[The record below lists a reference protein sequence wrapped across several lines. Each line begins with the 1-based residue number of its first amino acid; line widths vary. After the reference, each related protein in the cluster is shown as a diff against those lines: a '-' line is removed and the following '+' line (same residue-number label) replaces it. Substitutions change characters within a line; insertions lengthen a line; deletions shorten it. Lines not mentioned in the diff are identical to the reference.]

1 MKRFFDYLQL
11 TLLVAAMA
19 FTTACGGDGGT
30 EEPDGPN
37 GPQTP
42 TDLVVT
48 PASFTFT
55 AEGGQQDVT
64 IDAPAAWE
72 ATSSADWCYLVSKSG
87 RQGKNYTKVLVKANA
102 GKERTAE
109 LVVTAAGGYSKTISV
124 SQAGNA
130 ASSDFLTA
138 QPDQWD
144 GKTRGEMIYEV
155 LVYAFS
161 DSNGDG
167 VGDFNGIAQKMDY
180 IASLGAGAI
189 WLSPIHPAD
198 SYHGYDVT
206 DYTAVNPQF
215 GTMADFENLVKA
227 AHEKGIKIY
236 LDYVVNHSGKGHKW
250 FVDALE
256 KREASPYWNYY
267 NLSYNPAAD
276 IAAGK
281 FPMISSYNSGD
292 WFTPDG
298 IEEPKQETHRYKF
311 TIATSNGKPSTI
323 TVSESSE
330 AAQSDNTDTSVNMFL
345 WYGET
350 GAAHRMYDKGNGIY
364 ELVCDFNSPWGFLVR
379 TSNTSW
385 DGGTKWGGDGSYLE
399 LDKAYKLNNSSAS
412 DIQFEYM
419 RSLKIFAPIF
429 GLWMPELNYG
439 PINQMTQSGPYKEI
453 IASVKGWLDKGVD
466 GLRLDAAKHIY
477 GVWDVDSRDFTF
489 WKTFHTELNNYY
501 KTLPQADG
509 EFFMVAEIYG
519 GTDQVAQFAQCLPS
533 AFNFDFL
540 GEEASG
546 WNGILLS
553 NLKSQSGRNIAQ
565 QVLTNQQKLHNRN
578 ANFVDALKLSNHDQD
593 RSASQLGNV
602 NLSRM
607 AGAIMLTLSGRPVVY
622 YGEEL
627 GFTGRK
633 SGGDIHIRQP
643 MKWSD
648 TEYAKY
654 TGAILPSYDNLKS
667 VAELDKDPESLLNV
681 YRQFGQ
687 LRNIYPAMTEKGS
700 LTPCY
705 NTSSYPGALSAFYR
719 ELNGQKMLVM
729 HNVSD
734 QPIEVKIN
742 ETVKKAVAVIGKVQ
756 REEKTIKMAGF
767 SSVVWML

>member
-1 MKRFFDYLQL
+1 MKKWIEMWR
-11 TLLVAAMA
+11 LVALLMA
-19 FTTACGGDGGT
+19 LALFTACGGDST
-30 EEPDGPN
+30 DEEPIDPPVKTELTASQSSFSFEAKG
-37 GPQTP
+37 GSAQIT
-42 TDLVVT
+42 VIS
-48 PASFTFT
+48 PASWS
-55 AEGGQQDVT
+55 
-64 IDAPAAWE
+64 IK
-72 ATSSADWCYLVSKSG
+72 SSATWCYTSPNSG
-87 RQGKNYTKVLVKANA
+87 VKGTQTVQVMADVNTGA
-102 GKERTAE
+102 ERTATLTLTASGCDPVTLTVKQAAAASDGS
-109 LVVTAAGGYSKTISV
+109 LVV
-124 SQAGNA
+124 
-130 ASSDFLTA
+130 A
-138 QPDQWD
+138 QPDTWD
-144 GKTRGEMIYEV
+144 NVTRGGTIYQI
-155 LVYAFS
+155 LVYSFADS
-161 DSNGDG
+161 DGDG
-167 VGDFNGIAQKMDY
+167 MGDFNGIRSKLDY
-180 IASLGAGAI
+180 IASLGVTAL

-198 SYHGYDVT
+198 SYHGYDVR
-206 DYTAVNPQF
+206 DYTAINPAF
-215 GTMADFENLVKA
+215 GTMGDFENLVKA

-323 TVSESSE
+323 TVSESAE

-439 PINQMTQSGPYKEI
+439 PINEMTQSGPYKEI

-607 AGAIMLTLSGRPVVY
+607 AGAIMLTLSGRPVIY

>member
-1 MKRFFDYLQL
+1 MKKWIEMWRL
-11 TLLVAAMA
+11 TALLMA
-19 FTTACGGDGGT
+19 LALFTACGGDST
-30 EEPDGPN
+30 DEEPINP
-37 GPQTP
+37 PVQTEL
-42 TDLVVT
+42 TASQTSFSFEAKGGSVQITVKS
-48 PASFTFT
+48 PASWS
-55 AEGGQQDVT
+55 
-64 IDAPAAWE
+64 IK
-72 ATSSADWCYLVSKSG
+72 SSAVAWCYTSPESG
-87 RQGKNYTKVLVKANA
+87 VKGTQTVQVMTAANTGA
-102 GKERTAE
+102 ERTAT
-109 LVVTAAGGYSKTISV
+109 LTLTASGCDPVTLTVQQAA
-124 SQAGNA
+124 A
-130 ASSDFLTA
+130 ASDGSVVVA
-138 QPDQWD
+138 QPDAWD
-144 GKTRGEMIYEV
+144 NVTRGGMIYQI
-155 LVYAFS
+155 LVYSFADS
-161 DSNGDG
+161 DGDG
-167 VGDFNGIAQKMDY
+167 MGDFNGIRSKLDY
-180 IASLGAGAI
+180 IASLGATAL

-198 SYHGYDVT
+198 SYHGYDVR
-206 DYTAVNPQF
+206 DYTAINPAF
-215 GTMADFENLVKA
+215 GTMGDFENLVKA

-281 FPMISSYNSGD
+281 FPMISSYNSAD

-330 AAQSDNTDTSVNMFL
+330 AAQSDNTDTSVNMYL

-439 PINQMTQSGPYKEI
+439 NISQMTQSGPYKEI
-453 IASVKGWLDKGVD
+453 IASVKGWLDMGVD

-509 EFFMVAEIYG
+509 DFFMVAEIYG

-565 QVLTNQQKLHNRN
+565 QVLTNQKKLHNRN

-602 NLSRM
+602 NMSRM

-667 VAELDKDPESLLNV
+667 VAELEKDPESLLNV

>member
-1 MKRFFDYLQL
+1 MKKWIEMWR
-11 TLLVAAMA
+11 LVALLMA
-19 FTTACGGDGGT
+19 LALFTACGGDST
-30 EEPDGPN
+30 DEEPINP
-37 GPQTP
+37 PVQTELSASQ
-42 TDLVVT
+42 TSFSFEAKGGSAQITVKS
-48 PASFTFT
+48 PASWS
-55 AEGGQQDVT
+55 
-64 IDAPAAWE
+64 IK
-72 ATSSADWCYLVSKSG
+72 SSATWCYTSPNSG
-87 RQGKNYTKVLVKANA
+87 VKGTQTVQVMADVNTGA
-102 GKERTAE
+102 ERTATLTLTASGCDPVTLTVQQAAAASDGS
-109 LVVTAAGGYSKTISV
+109 LVV
-124 SQAGNA
+124 
-130 ASSDFLTA
+130 A
-138 QPDQWD
+138 QPDAWD
-144 GKTRGEMIYEV
+144 NVTRGGMIYQI
-155 LVYAFS
+155 LVYSFADS
-161 DSNGDG
+161 DGDG
-167 VGDFNGIAQKMDY
+167 MGDFNGIRSKLDY
-180 IASLGAGAI
+180 IASLGATAL

-198 SYHGYDVT
+198 SYHGYDVR
-206 DYTAVNPQF
+206 DYTAINPAF
-215 GTMADFENLVKA
+215 GTMGDFENLVKA

-298 IEEPKQETHRYKF
+298 IEEPKQETHRYRF

-509 EFFMVAEIYG
+509 DFFMVAEIYG

-565 QVLTNQQKLHNRN
+565 QVLTNQNKLHNRN

>member
-1 MKRFFDYLQL
+1 MKKWIEMWRLMA
-11 TLLVAAMA
+11 LLMA
-19 FTTACGGDGGT
+19 LALFTACGGDST
-30 EEPDGPN
+30 DEEPIDP
-37 GPQTP
+37 PVQTEL
-42 TDLVVT
+42 TASQTSFSFEAKGGSVQITVIS
-48 PASFTFT
+48 PASWSIKSS
-55 AEGGQQDVT
+55 A
-64 IDAPAAWE
+64 AAWCY
-72 ATSSADWCYLVSKSG
+72 TSPESG
-87 RQGKNYTKVLVKANA
+87 VKGTQTVQVMTAANTGA
-102 GKERTAE
+102 ERTATLTLTASGCDPVTLTVRQAAAASDGS
-109 LVVTAAGGYSKTISV
+109 LVV
-124 SQAGNA
+124 
-130 ASSDFLTA
+130 A
-138 QPDQWD
+138 QPDTWD
-144 GKTRGEMIYEV
+144 NVTRGGMIYQI
-155 LVYAFS
+155 LVYSFADS
-161 DSNGDG
+161 DGDG
-167 VGDFNGIAQKMDY
+167 MGDFNGIRSKLDY
-180 IASLGAGAI
+180 IASLGATAL

-198 SYHGYDVT
+198 SYHGYDVR
-206 DYTAVNPQF
+206 DYTAINPAF
-215 GTMADFENLVKA
+215 GTMGDFENLVKA

-281 FPMISSYNSGD
+281 FPMISSYNSAD

-311 TIATSNGKPSTI
+311 TLTTSNGKPSTI

-350 GAAHRMYDKGNGIY
+350 GAAHRMYDKGNGVY

-439 PINQMTQSGPYKEI
+439 NISQMTQSGPYKEI

-509 EFFMVAEIYG
+509 DFFMVAEIYG

-565 QVLTNQQKLHNRN
+565 QVLNNQKKLHNRN
-578 ANFVDALKLSNHDQD
+578 AKFVDALKLSNHDQD

-667 VAELDKDPESLLNV
+667 VAELEKDPESLLNV

>member
-1 MKRFFDYLQL
+1 MKQWIKMWRLAA
-11 TLLVAAMA
+11 LLMA
-19 FTTACGGDGGT
+19 LALFTACGGDST
-30 EEPDGPN
+30 DEEPINP
-37 GPQTP
+37 PVQTEL
-42 TDLVVT
+42 TASQTSFSFEAKGGSVQITVKS
-48 PASFTFT
+48 PASWS
-55 AEGGQQDVT
+55 
-64 IDAPAAWE
+64 IKSSAAWSY
-72 ATSSADWCYLVSKSG
+72 TSPNSGVKGTQTVQVLADVNTG
-87 RQGKNYTKVLVKANA
+87 A
-102 GKERTAE
+102 ERTATLTLTASGCDPVTLTVQQAAAASDGS
-109 LVVTAAGGYSKTISV
+109 LVV
-124 SQAGNA
+124 
-130 ASSDFLTA
+130 A
-138 QPDQWD
+138 QPDAWD
-144 GKTRGEMIYEV
+144 KVTRGGMIYQI
-155 LVYAFS
+155 LVYSFADS
-161 DSNGDG
+161 DGDG
-167 VGDFNGIAQKMDY
+167 MGDFNGIRSKLDY
-180 IASLGAGAI
+180 IASLGATAL

-198 SYHGYDVT
+198 SYHGYDVR
-206 DYTAVNPQF
+206 DYTAINPAF
-215 GTMADFENLVKA
+215 GTMGDFENLVKA

-281 FPMISSYNSGD
+281 FPMISSYNSTD

-311 TIATSNGKPSTI
+311 TLSTSNGKPSTI
-323 TVSESSE
+323 TVSETTE
-330 AAQSDNTDTSVNMFL
+330 AAQSDNTATGVNMFL
-345 WYGET
+345 YYGET
-350 GAAHRMYDKGNGIY
+350 GAAHRMYDKGNGVY

-439 PINQMTQSGPYKEI
+439 NISQMTQSGPYKEI

-509 EFFMVAEIYG
+509 DFFMVAEIYG

-553 NLKSQSGRNIAQ
+553 NLKAQSGRNIAQ
-565 QVLTNQQKLHNRN
+565 QVRSNQQKLHNRN
-578 ANFVDALKLSNHDQD
+578 AKFVDALKLSNHDQD

-602 NLSRM
+602 NMSRM

-705 NTSSYPGALSAFYR
+705 NTSSYPGALSAYYR
-719 ELNGQKMLVM
+719 EYNGQKMLVM

>member
-1 MKRFFDYLQL
+1 MKKWIEMWR
-11 TLLVAAMA
+11 LVALLMA
-19 FTTACGGDGGT
+19 LALFTACGGDST
-30 EEPDGPN
+30 DEEPIDP
-37 GPQTP
+37 PVQTEL
-42 TDLVVT
+42 TASQTSFSFEAKGGSVQITVKS
-48 PASFTFT
+48 PASWSIKSS
-55 AEGGQQDVT
+55 A
-64 IDAPAAWE
+64 AAWCY
-72 ATSSADWCYLVSKSG
+72 TSPESG
-87 RQGKNYTKVLVKANA
+87 VKGTQTVQVMTAANTGA
-102 GKERTAE
+102 ERTATLTLTASGCDPVTLTVQQAAAASDGS
-109 LVVTAAGGYSKTISV
+109 LVV
-124 SQAGNA
+124 
-130 ASSDFLTA
+130 A
-138 QPDQWD
+138 QPDTWD
-144 GKTRGEMIYEV
+144 NVTRGGMIYQI
-155 LVYAFS
+155 LVYSFADS
-161 DSNGDG
+161 DGDG
-167 VGDFNGIAQKMDY
+167 MGDFNGIRSKLDY
-180 IASLGAGAI
+180 IASLGATAL

-198 SYHGYDVT
+198 SYHGYDVR
-206 DYTAVNPQF
+206 DYTAINPAF
-215 GTMADFENLVKA
+215 GTMGDFENLVKA

-281 FPMISSYNSGD
+281 FPMISSYNSAD

-439 PINQMTQSGPYKEI
+439 NISQMTQSGPYKEI

-509 EFFMVAEIYG
+509 DFFMVAEIYG

-565 QVLTNQQKLHNRN
+565 QVLTNQKKLHNRN
-578 ANFVDALKLSNHDQD
+578 AKFVDALKLSNHDQD

-602 NLSRM
+602 NMSRM

>member
-1 MKRFFDYLQL
+1 MKQWIKMWR
-11 TLLVAAMA
+11 LVALLMA
-19 FTTACGGDGGT
+19 LALFTACGGDST
-30 EEPDGPN
+30 DEEPINP
-37 GPQTP
+37 PVQTELSASQ
-42 TDLVVT
+42 TSFSFEAKGGSVQITVKS
-48 PASFTFT
+48 PASWSIKSS
-55 AEGGQQDVT
+55 A
-64 IDAPAAWE
+64 AAWCY
-72 ATSSADWCYLVSKSG
+72 TSPESG
-87 RQGKNYTKVLVKANA
+87 VKGTQTVQVMTAANTGA
-102 GKERTAE
+102 ERTATLTLTASGCDPVTLTVQQAAAASDGS
-109 LVVTAAGGYSKTISV
+109 LVV
-124 SQAGNA
+124 
-130 ASSDFLTA
+130 A
-138 QPDQWD
+138 QPDAWD
-144 GKTRGEMIYEV
+144 NVTRGGMIYQI
-155 LVYAFS
+155 LVYSFADS
-161 DSNGDG
+161 DGDG
-167 VGDFNGIAQKMDY
+167 MGDFNGIRSKLDY
-180 IASLGAGAI
+180 IASLGATAL

-198 SYHGYDVT
+198 SYHGYDVR
-206 DYTAVNPQF
+206 DYTAINPAF
-215 GTMADFENLVKA
+215 GTMGDFENLVKA

-281 FPMISSYNSGD
+281 FPMISSYNSAD

-364 ELVCDFNSPWGFLVR
+364 ELICDFNSPWGFLVR

-439 PINQMTQSGPYKEI
+439 NISQMTQSGPYKEI

-509 EFFMVAEIYG
+509 DFFMVAEIYG

-565 QVLTNQQKLHNRN
+565 QVLTNQKKLHNRN
-578 ANFVDALKLSNHDQD
+578 AKFVDALKLSNHDQD

>member
-1 MKRFFDYLQL
+1 MKKWIEMWR
-11 TLLVAAMA
+11 LVALLMA
-19 FTTACGGDGGT
+19 LALFTACGGDST
-30 EEPDGPN
+30 DEEPIDP
-37 GPQTP
+37 PVKTELTASQTSFSFEAKGGSVQI
-42 TDLVVT
+42 TVKS
-48 PASFTFT
+48 PASWS
-55 AEGGQQDVT
+55 
-64 IDAPAAWE
+64 IK
-72 ATSSADWCYLVSKSG
+72 SSATWCYTSPNSG
-87 RQGKNYTKVLVKANA
+87 VKGTQTVQVMADVNTGA
-102 GKERTAE
+102 ERTATLTLTASGCDPVTLTVKQAAAASDGS
-109 LVVTAAGGYSKTISV
+109 LVV
-124 SQAGNA
+124 
-130 ASSDFLTA
+130 A
-138 QPDQWD
+138 QPDTWD
-144 GKTRGEMIYEV
+144 NVTRGGTIYQI
-155 LVYAFS
+155 LVYSFADS
-161 DSNGDG
+161 DGDG
-167 VGDFNGIAQKMDY
+167 MGDFNGIRSKLDY
-180 IASLGAGAI
+180 IASLGVTAL

-198 SYHGYDVT
+198 SYHGYDVR
-206 DYTAVNPQF
+206 DYTAINPAF
-215 GTMADFENLVKA
+215 GTMGDFENLVKA

-281 FPMISSYNSGD
+281 FPMISSYNSAD

-439 PINQMTQSGPYKEI
+439 PINEMTQSGPYKEI

-565 QVLTNQQKLHNRN
+565 QVLTNQKKLHNRN

>member
-1 MKRFFDYLQL
+1 MKKWIEMWR
-11 TLLVAAMA
+11 LVALLMA
-19 FTTACGGDGGT
+19 LALFTACGGDST
-30 EEPDGPN
+30 DEEPIDP
-37 GPQTP
+37 PVQTEL
-42 TDLVVT
+42 TASQTSFSFEAKGGSVQITVKS
-48 PASFTFT
+48 PASWSIKSS
-55 AEGGQQDVT
+55 A
-64 IDAPAAWE
+64 AAWCY
-72 ATSSADWCYLVSKSG
+72 TSPESG
-87 RQGKNYTKVLVKANA
+87 VKGTQTVQVMTAANTGA
-102 GKERTAE
+102 ERTATLTLTASGCDPVTLTVQQAAAASDGS
-109 LVVTAAGGYSKTISV
+109 LVV
-124 SQAGNA
+124 
-130 ASSDFLTA
+130 A
-138 QPDQWD
+138 QPDTWD
-144 GKTRGEMIYEV
+144 NVTRGGMIYQI
-155 LVYAFS
+155 LVYSFADS
-161 DSNGDG
+161 DGDG
-167 VGDFNGIAQKMDY
+167 MGDFNGIRSKLDY
-180 IASLGAGAI
+180 IASLGATAL

-198 SYHGYDVT
+198 SYHGYDVR
-206 DYTAVNPQF
+206 DYTAINPAF
-215 GTMADFENLVKA
+215 GTMGDFENLVKA

-281 FPMISSYNSGD
+281 FPMISSYNSAD

-311 TIATSNGKPSTI
+311 TLTTSNGKPSTI

-350 GAAHRMYDKGNGIY
+350 GAAHRMYDKGNGVY

-439 PINQMTQSGPYKEI
+439 NISQMTQSGPYKEI

-509 EFFMVAEIYG
+509 DFFMVAEIYG

-546 WNGILLS
+546 WNGILLA
-553 NLKSQSGRNIAQ
+553 NLKAQSGRNIAQ
-565 QVLTNQQKLHNRN
+565 QVLSNQQKLHNRN

-667 VAELDKDPESLLNV
+667 VAELEKDPESLLNV

>member
-1 MKRFFDYLQL
+1 MKKWIEMWR
-11 TLLVAAMA
+11 LVALLMA
-19 FTTACGGDGGT
+19 LALFTACGGDST
-30 EEPDGPN
+30 DEEPIDP
-37 GPQTP
+37 PVKTELTASQTSFSFEAKGGSAQI
-42 TDLVVT
+42 TVIS
-48 PASFTFT
+48 PASWS
-55 AEGGQQDVT
+55 
-64 IDAPAAWE
+64 IK
-72 ATSSADWCYLVSKSG
+72 SSATWCYTSPNSG
-87 RQGKNYTKVLVKANA
+87 VKGTQTVQVMADVNTGA
-102 GKERTAE
+102 ERTATLTLTASGCDPVTLTVQQAAAASDGS
-109 LVVTAAGGYSKTISV
+109 LVV
-124 SQAGNA
+124 
-130 ASSDFLTA
+130 A
-138 QPDQWD
+138 QPDAWD
-144 GKTRGEMIYEV
+144 NVTRGGMIYQI
-155 LVYAFS
+155 LVYSFADS
-161 DSNGDG
+161 DGDG
-167 VGDFNGIAQKMDY
+167 MGDFNGIRSKLDY
-180 IASLGAGAI
+180 IASLGATAL

-198 SYHGYDVT
+198 SYHGYDVR
-206 DYTAVNPQF
+206 DYTAINPAF
-215 GTMADFENLVKA
+215 GTMGDFENLVKA

-281 FPMISSYNSGD
+281 FPMISSYNSAD

-311 TIATSNGKPSTI
+311 TLTTSNGKPSTI

-330 AAQSDNTDTSVNMFL
+330 PAQSDNTDTSVNMFL

-439 PINQMTQSGPYKEI
+439 NISQMTQSGPYKEI

-509 EFFMVAEIYG
+509 DFFMVAEIYG

-565 QVLTNQQKLHNRN
+565 QVLTNQKKLHNRN

-667 VAELDKDPESLLNV
+667 VAELEKDPESLLNV

>member
-1 MKRFFDYLQL
+1 MKKWIEMWRLAA
-11 TLLVAAMA
+11 LLMA
-19 FTTACGGDGGT
+19 LALFTACGGDST
-30 EEPDGPN
+30 DEEPINP
-37 GPQTP
+37 PVQTEL
-42 TDLVVT
+42 TASQTSFSFEAKGGSVQITVKS
-48 PASFTFT
+48 PASWS
-55 AEGGQQDVT
+55 
-64 IDAPAAWE
+64 IK
-72 ATSSADWCYLVSKSG
+72 SSATWCYTSPNSG
-87 RQGKNYTKVLVKANA
+87 VKGTQTVQVMADVNTGA
-102 GKERTAE
+102 ERTATLTLTASGCDPVTLTVQQAAAASDGS
-109 LVVTAAGGYSKTISV
+109 LVV
-124 SQAGNA
+124 
-130 ASSDFLTA
+130 A
-138 QPDQWD
+138 QPDTWD
-144 GKTRGEMIYEV
+144 NVTRGGTIYQI
-155 LVYAFS
+155 LVYSFADS
-161 DSNGDG
+161 DGDG
-167 VGDFNGIAQKMDY
+167 MGDFNGIRSKLDY
-180 IASLGAGAI
+180 IASLGATAL

-198 SYHGYDVT
+198 SYHGYDVR
-206 DYTAVNPQF
+206 DYTAINPAF
-215 GTMADFENLVKA
+215 GTMGDFENLVKA

-281 FPMISSYNSGD
+281 FPMISSYNSAD

-311 TIATSNGKPSTI
+311 TLTTSNGKPSTI

-330 AAQSDNTDTSVNMFL
+330 AAQSDNTDTSVNMYL

-439 PINQMTQSGPYKEI
+439 NISQMTQSGPYKEI

-509 EFFMVAEIYG
+509 DFFMVAEIYG

-565 QVLTNQQKLHNRN
+565 QVLTNQKKLHNRN

-667 VAELDKDPESLLNV
+667 VAELEKDPESLLNV

>member
-1 MKRFFDYLQL
+1 MKKWIEMWRL
-11 TLLVAAMA
+11 TALLMA
-19 FTTACGGDGGT
+19 LALFTACGGDST
-30 EEPDGPN
+30 DEEPINP
-37 GPQTP
+37 PVQTELSASQ
-42 TDLVVT
+42 TSFSFEAKGGSVQITVKS
-48 PASFTFT
+48 PASWSIKSS
-55 AEGGQQDVT
+55 A
-64 IDAPAAWE
+64 AAWCY
-72 ATSSADWCYLVSKSG
+72 TSPESG
-87 RQGKNYTKVLVKANA
+87 VKGTQTVQVMTAANTGA
-102 GKERTAE
+102 ERTATLTLTASGCDPVTLTVQQAAAASDGS
-109 LVVTAAGGYSKTISV
+109 LVV
-124 SQAGNA
+124 
-130 ASSDFLTA
+130 A
-138 QPDQWD
+138 QPDAWD
-144 GKTRGEMIYEV
+144 NVTRGGMIYQI
-155 LVYAFS
+155 LVYSFADS
-161 DSNGDG
+161 DGDG
-167 VGDFNGIAQKMDY
+167 MGDFNGIRSKLDY
-180 IASLGAGAI
+180 IASLGATAL

-198 SYHGYDVT
+198 SYHGYDVR
-206 DYTAVNPQF
+206 DYTAINPAF
-215 GTMADFENLVKA
+215 GTMGDFENLVKA

-281 FPMISSYNSGD
+281 FPMISSYNSAD

-350 GAAHRMYDKGNGIY
+350 GAAHRMYDKGNGVY

-439 PINQMTQSGPYKEI
+439 NISQMTQSGPYKEI

-509 EFFMVAEIYG
+509 DFFMVAEIYG

-565 QVLTNQQKLHNRN
+565 QVLNNQKKLHNRN

>member
-1 MKRFFDYLQL
+1 MKKWIEMWR
-11 TLLVAAMA
+11 LVALLMA
-19 FTTACGGDGGT
+19 LALFTACGGDST
-30 EEPDGPN
+30 DEEPIDP
-37 GPQTP
+37 PVKTELSASQTSFSFEAKGGSAQI
-42 TDLVVT
+42 TVKS
-48 PASFTFT
+48 PASWSIKSS
-55 AEGGQQDVT
+55 A
-64 IDAPAAWE
+64 AAWCY
-72 ATSSADWCYLVSKSG
+72 TSPESG
-87 RQGKNYTKVLVKANA
+87 VKGTQTVQVMTAANTGA
-102 GKERTAE
+102 ERTATLTLTASGCDPVTLTVQQAAAASDGS
-109 LVVTAAGGYSKTISV
+109 LVV
-124 SQAGNA
+124 
-130 ASSDFLTA
+130 A
-138 QPDQWD
+138 QPDTWD
-144 GKTRGEMIYEV
+144 NVTRGGMIYQI
-155 LVYAFS
+155 LVYSFADS
-161 DSNGDG
+161 DGDG
-167 VGDFNGIAQKMDY
+167 MGDFNGIRSKLDY
-180 IASLGAGAI
+180 IASLGATAL

-198 SYHGYDVT
+198 SYHGYDVR
-206 DYTAVNPQF
+206 DYTAINPAF
-215 GTMADFENLVKA
+215 GTMGDFENLVKA

-281 FPMISSYNSGD
+281 FPMISSYNSAD

-311 TIATSNGKPSTI
+311 TLTTSNGKPSTI

-439 PINQMTQSGPYKEI
+439 NISQMTQSGPYKEI

-509 EFFMVAEIYG
+509 DFFMVAEIYG

-565 QVLTNQQKLHNRN
+565 QVLTNQKKLHNRN
-578 ANFVDALKLSNHDQD
+578 AKFVDALKLSNHDQD

-667 VAELDKDPESLLNV
+667 VAELEKDPESLLNV

>member
-1 MKRFFDYLQL
+1 MKQWIKMWRLAA
-11 TLLVAAMA
+11 LLMA
-19 FTTACGGDGGT
+19 LALFTACGGDST
-30 EEPDGPN
+30 DEEPINP
-37 GPQTP
+37 PVQTEL
-42 TDLVVT
+42 TASQTSFSFEAKGGSVQITVKS
-48 PASFTFT
+48 PASWS
-55 AEGGQQDVT
+55 
-64 IDAPAAWE
+64 IKSSAAWSY
-72 ATSSADWCYLVSKSG
+72 TSPNSGVKGTQTVQVLADVNTG
-87 RQGKNYTKVLVKANA
+87 A
-102 GKERTAE
+102 ERTATLTLTASGCDPVTLTVQQAAAASDGS
-109 LVVTAAGGYSKTISV
+109 LVV
-124 SQAGNA
+124 
-130 ASSDFLTA
+130 A
-138 QPDQWD
+138 QPDAWD
-144 GKTRGEMIYEV
+144 KVTRGGMIYQI
-155 LVYAFS
+155 LVYSFADS
-161 DSNGDG
+161 DGDG
-167 VGDFNGIAQKMDY
+167 MGDFNGIRSKLDY
-180 IASLGAGAI
+180 IASLGATAL

-198 SYHGYDVT
+198 SYHGYDVR
-206 DYTAVNPQF
+206 DYTAINPAF
-215 GTMADFENLVKA
+215 GTMGDFENLVKA

-281 FPMISSYNSGD
+281 FPMISSYNSAD
-292 WFTPDG
+292 WYTPDG
-298 IEEPKQETHRYKF
+298 IEEPKQESHRYKF
-311 TIATSNGKPSTI
+311 RIATSNGKPSTI
-323 TVSESSE
+323 TVSETTE

-350 GAAHRMYDKGNGIY
+350 GAAHRMYDKGNGVY

-553 NLKSQSGRNIAQ
+553 NLKAQSGRNIAQ
-565 QVLTNQQKLHNRN
+565 QVRSNQQKLHNRN
-578 ANFVDALKLSNHDQD
+578 SKFVDALKLSNHDQD

-602 NLSRM
+602 NMSRM

-705 NTSSYPGALSAFYR
+705 NTSSYPGALSAYYR
-719 ELNGQKMLVM
+719 EYNGQKMLVM

>member
-1 MKRFFDYLQL
+1 MKKWIEMWRLMA
-11 TLLVAAMA
+11 LLMA
-19 FTTACGGDGGT
+19 LALFTACGGDST
-30 EEPDGPN
+30 DEEPIDP
-37 GPQTP
+37 PVQTEL
-42 TDLVVT
+42 TASQTSFSFEAKGGSVQITVIS
-48 PASFTFT
+48 PASWSIKSS
-55 AEGGQQDVT
+55 A
-64 IDAPAAWE
+64 AAWCY
-72 ATSSADWCYLVSKSG
+72 TSPESGVKGTQTMQVMADVNTG
-87 RQGKNYTKVLVKANA
+87 A
-102 GKERTAE
+102 ERTATLTLTASGCDPVTLTVRQAAAASDGS
-109 LVVTAAGGYSKTISV
+109 LVV
-124 SQAGNA
+124 
-130 ASSDFLTA
+130 A
-138 QPDQWD
+138 QPDTWD
-144 GKTRGEMIYEV
+144 NVTRGGMIYQI
-155 LVYAFS
+155 LVYSFADS
-161 DSNGDG
+161 DGDG
-167 VGDFNGIAQKMDY
+167 MGDFNGIRSKLDY
-180 IASLGAGAI
+180 IASLGATAL

-198 SYHGYDVT
+198 SYHGYDVR
-206 DYTAVNPQF
+206 DYTAINPAF
-215 GTMADFENLVKA
+215 GTMGDFENLVKA

-281 FPMISSYNSGD
+281 FPMISSYNSAD

-311 TIATSNGKPSTI
+311 TLTTSNGKPSTI

-350 GAAHRMYDKGNGIY
+350 GAAHRMYDKGNGVY

-439 PINQMTQSGPYKEI
+439 NISQMTQSGPYKEI

-509 EFFMVAEIYG
+509 DFFMVAEIYG

-565 QVLTNQQKLHNRN
+565 QVLTNQKKLHNRN

>member
-1 MKRFFDYLQL
+1 MKKWIEMWR
-11 TLLVAAMA
+11 LVALLMA
-19 FTTACGGDGGT
+19 LALFTACGGDST
-30 EEPDGPN
+30 DEEPIDP
-37 GPQTP
+37 PVQTELSASQ
-42 TDLVVT
+42 TSFSFEAKGGSVQITVKS
-48 PASFTFT
+48 PASWSIKSS
-55 AEGGQQDVT
+55 A
-64 IDAPAAWE
+64 AAWCY
-72 ATSSADWCYLVSKSG
+72 TSPESG
-87 RQGKNYTKVLVKANA
+87 VKGTQTVQVMTAANTGA
-102 GKERTAE
+102 ERTATLTLTASGCDPVTLTVQQAAAASDGS
-109 LVVTAAGGYSKTISV
+109 LVV
-124 SQAGNA
+124 
-130 ASSDFLTA
+130 A
-138 QPDQWD
+138 QPDTWD
-144 GKTRGEMIYEV
+144 NVTRGGMIYQI
-155 LVYAFS
+155 LVYSFADS
-161 DSNGDG
+161 DGDG
-167 VGDFNGIAQKMDY
+167 MGDFNGIRSKLDY
-180 IASLGAGAI
+180 IASLGATAL

-198 SYHGYDVT
+198 SYHGYDVR
-206 DYTAVNPQF
+206 DYTAINPAF
-215 GTMADFENLVKA
+215 GTMGDFENLVKA

-281 FPMISSYNSGD
+281 FPMISSYNSAD

-330 AAQSDNTDTSVNMFL
+330 ATQSDNTDTSVNMFL

-439 PINQMTQSGPYKEI
+439 NISQMTQSGPYKEI

-509 EFFMVAEIYG
+509 DFFMVAEIYG

-565 QVLTNQQKLHNRN
+565 QVLTNQKKLHNRN

>member
-1 MKRFFDYLQL
+1 MKKWIEMWRL
-11 TLLVAAMA
+11 TALLMA
-19 FTTACGGDGGT
+19 LALFTACGGDST
-30 EEPDGPN
+30 DEEPINP
-37 GPQTP
+37 PVQTEL
-42 TDLVVT
+42 TASQTSFSFEAKGGSVQITVKS
-48 PASFTFT
+48 PASWSIKSS
-55 AEGGQQDVT
+55 A
-64 IDAPAAWE
+64 AAWCY
-72 ATSSADWCYLVSKSG
+72 TSPESG
-87 RQGKNYTKVLVKANA
+87 VKGTQTVQVMTAANTGA
-102 GKERTAE
+102 ERTATLTLTASGCDPVTLTVQQAAAASDGS
-109 LVVTAAGGYSKTISV
+109 LVV
-124 SQAGNA
+124 
-130 ASSDFLTA
+130 A
-138 QPDQWD
+138 QPDTWD
-144 GKTRGEMIYEV
+144 NVTRGGMIYQI
-155 LVYAFS
+155 LVYSFADS
-161 DSNGDG
+161 DGDG
-167 VGDFNGIAQKMDY
+167 MGDFNGIRSKLDY
-180 IASLGAGAI
+180 IASLGATAL

-198 SYHGYDVT
+198 SYHGYDVR
-206 DYTAVNPQF
+206 DYTAINPAF
-215 GTMADFENLVKA
+215 GTMGDFENLVKA

-281 FPMISSYNSGD
+281 FPMISSYNSAD

-350 GAAHRMYDKGNGIY
+350 GAAHRMYDKGNGVY

-439 PINQMTQSGPYKEI
+439 NISQMTQSGPYKEI

-509 EFFMVAEIYG
+509 DFFMVAEIYG

-565 QVLTNQQKLHNRN
+565 QVLNNQKKLHNRN
-578 ANFVDALKLSNHDQD
+578 AKFVDALKLSNHDQD

-667 VAELDKDPESLLNV
+667 VAELEKDPESLLNV

>member
-1 MKRFFDYLQL
+1 MKKWIEMWRLMA
-11 TLLVAAMA
+11 LLMA
-19 FTTACGGDGGT
+19 LALFTACGGDST
-30 EEPDGPN
+30 DEEPIDP
-37 GPQTP
+37 PVQTEL
-42 TDLVVT
+42 TASQTSFSFEAKGGSVQITVIS
-48 PASFTFT
+48 PASWS
-55 AEGGQQDVT
+55 
-64 IDAPAAWE
+64 IK
-72 ATSSADWCYLVSKSG
+72 SSATWCYTSPNSG
-87 RQGKNYTKVLVKANA
+87 VKGTQTVQVMADVNTGA
-102 GKERTAE
+102 ERTATLTLTASGCDPVTLTVRQAAAASDGS
-109 LVVTAAGGYSKTISV
+109 LVV
-124 SQAGNA
+124 
-130 ASSDFLTA
+130 A
-138 QPDQWD
+138 QPDTWD
-144 GKTRGEMIYEV
+144 NVTRGGMIYQI
-155 LVYAFS
+155 LVYSFADS
-161 DSNGDG
+161 DGDG
-167 VGDFNGIAQKMDY
+167 MGDFNGIRSKLDY
-180 IASLGAGAI
+180 IASLGATAL

-198 SYHGYDVT
+198 SYHGYDVR
-206 DYTAVNPQF
+206 DYTAINPAF
-215 GTMADFENLVKA
+215 GTMGDFENLVKA

-281 FPMISSYNSGD
+281 FPMISSYNSAD

-311 TIATSNGKPSTI
+311 TLTTSNGKPSTI

-439 PINQMTQSGPYKEI
+439 NISQMTQSGPYKEI

-509 EFFMVAEIYG
+509 DFFMVAEIYG

-565 QVLTNQQKLHNRN
+565 QVLNNQKKLHNRN
-578 ANFVDALKLSNHDQD
+578 AKFVDALKLSNHDQD

-667 VAELDKDPESLLNV
+667 VAELEKDPESLLNV

-705 NTSSYPGALSAFYR
+705 NSSSYPGALSAFYR

>member
-1 MKRFFDYLQL
+1 MKKWIEMWR
-11 TLLVAAMA
+11 LVALLMA
-19 FTTACGGDGGT
+19 LALFTACGGDST
-30 EEPDGPN
+30 DEEPIDP
-37 GPQTP
+37 PVKTELSASQTSFSFEAKGSSAQI
-42 TDLVVT
+42 TVIS
-48 PASFTFT
+48 PASWS
-55 AEGGQQDVT
+55 
-64 IDAPAAWE
+64 IK
-72 ATSSADWCYLVSKSG
+72 SSATWCYTSPNSG
-87 RQGKNYTKVLVKANA
+87 VKGTQTVQVMADVNTGA
-102 GKERTAE
+102 ERTATLTLTASGCDPVTLTVKQAAAASDGS
-109 LVVTAAGGYSKTISV
+109 LVV
-124 SQAGNA
+124 
-130 ASSDFLTA
+130 A
-138 QPDQWD
+138 QPDTWD
-144 GKTRGEMIYEV
+144 NVTRGGTIYQI
-155 LVYAFS
+155 LVYSFADS
-161 DSNGDG
+161 DGDG
-167 VGDFNGIAQKMDY
+167 MGDFNGIRSKLDY
-180 IASLGAGAI
+180 IASLGVTAL

-198 SYHGYDVT
+198 SYHGYDVR
-206 DYTAVNPQF
+206 DYTAINPAF
-215 GTMADFENLVKA
+215 GTMGDFENLVKA

-565 QVLTNQQKLHNRN
+565 QVLANQQKLHNRN

-667 VAELDKDPESLLNV
+667 VAELEKDPESLLNV

>member
-1 MKRFFDYLQL
+1 MKKWIEMWR
-11 TLLVAAMA
+11 LVALLMA
-19 FTTACGGDGGT
+19 LALFTACGGDST
-30 EEPDGPN
+30 DEEPIDPPVKTELTASQSSFSFEAKG
-37 GPQTP
+37 GSAQIS
-42 TDLVVT
+42 VIS
-48 PASFTFT
+48 PASWS
-55 AEGGQQDVT
+55 
-64 IDAPAAWE
+64 IK
-72 ATSSADWCYLVSKSG
+72 SSATWCYTSPNSG
-87 RQGKNYTKVLVKANA
+87 VKGTQTVQVMADVNTGA
-102 GKERTAE
+102 ERTATLTLTASGCDPVTLTVKQAAAASDGS
-109 LVVTAAGGYSKTISV
+109 LVV
-124 SQAGNA
+124 
-130 ASSDFLTA
+130 A
-138 QPDQWD
+138 QPDTWD
-144 GKTRGEMIYEV
+144 NVTRGGTIYQI
-155 LVYAFS
+155 LVYSFADS
-161 DSNGDG
+161 DGDG
-167 VGDFNGIAQKMDY
+167 MGDFNGIRSKLDY
-180 IASLGAGAI
+180 IASLGVTAL

-198 SYHGYDVT
+198 SYHGYDVR
-206 DYTAVNPQF
+206 DYTAINPAF
-215 GTMADFENLVKA
+215 GTMGDFENLVKA

-350 GAAHRMYDKGNGIY
+350 GAAHRMYYKGNGIY

-385 DGGTKWGGDGSYLE
+385 DGGRKWGGDGSYLE

-439 PINQMTQSGPYKEI
+439 NISQMTQSGPYKEI

-509 EFFMVAEIYG
+509 DFFMVAEIYG

-565 QVLTNQQKLHNRN
+565 QVLNNQKKLHNRN
-578 ANFVDALKLSNHDQD
+578 AKFVDALKLSNHDQD

-687 LRNIYPAMTEKGS
+687 LRNIYPAMTEKGT

-705 NTSSYPGALSAFYR
+705 NTSSYPDALSAFYR

>member
-1 MKRFFDYLQL
+1 MKKWIEMWRL
-11 TLLVAAMA
+11 TALLMA
-19 FTTACGGDGGT
+19 LALFTACGGDST
-30 EEPDGPN
+30 DEEPINP
-37 GPQTP
+37 PVQTEL
-42 TDLVVT
+42 TASQTSFSFEAKGGSVQITVKS
-48 PASFTFT
+48 PASWSIKSS
-55 AEGGQQDVT
+55 A
-64 IDAPAAWE
+64 AAWCY
-72 ATSSADWCYLVSKSG
+72 TSPESG
-87 RQGKNYTKVLVKANA
+87 VKGTQTVQVMTAANTGA
-102 GKERTAE
+102 ERTATLTLTASGCDPVTLTVQQAAAASDGS
-109 LVVTAAGGYSKTISV
+109 LVV
-124 SQAGNA
+124 
-130 ASSDFLTA
+130 A
-138 QPDQWD
+138 QPDTWD
-144 GKTRGEMIYEV
+144 NVTRGGMIYQI
-155 LVYAFS
+155 LVYSFADS
-161 DSNGDG
+161 DGDG
-167 VGDFNGIAQKMDY
+167 MGDFNGIRSKLDY
-180 IASLGAGAI
+180 IASLGATAL

-198 SYHGYDVT
+198 SYHGYDVR
-206 DYTAVNPQF
+206 DYTAINPAF
-215 GTMADFENLVKA
+215 GTMGDFENLVKA

-281 FPMISSYNSGD
+281 FPMISSYNSAD

-330 AAQSDNTDTSVNMFL
+330 AAQSDNTDTSVNMYL

-439 PINQMTQSGPYKEI
+439 NISQMTQSGPYKEI

-509 EFFMVAEIYG
+509 DFFMVAEIYG

-565 QVLTNQQKLHNRN
+565 QVLNNQKKLHNRN
-578 ANFVDALKLSNHDQD
+578 AKFVDALKLSNHDQD

>member
-1 MKRFFDYLQL
+1 MKQWIKMWRLAA
-11 TLLVAAMA
+11 LLMA
-19 FTTACGGDGGT
+19 LALFTACGGDST
-30 EEPDGPN
+30 DEEPINP
-37 GPQTP
+37 PVQTEL
-42 TDLVVT
+42 TASQTSFSFEAKGGSVQITVKS
-48 PASFTFT
+48 PASWS
-55 AEGGQQDVT
+55 
-64 IDAPAAWE
+64 IKSSAAWSY
-72 ATSSADWCYLVSKSG
+72 TSPNSGVKGTQTVQVMADVNTG
-87 RQGKNYTKVLVKANA
+87 A
-102 GKERTAE
+102 ERTATLTLTASGCDPVTLTVQQAAAASDGS
-109 LVVTAAGGYSKTISV
+109 LVV
-124 SQAGNA
+124 
-130 ASSDFLTA
+130 A
-138 QPDQWD
+138 QPDTWD
-144 GKTRGEMIYEV
+144 NVTRGGMIYQI
-155 LVYAFS
+155 LVYSFADS
-161 DSNGDG
+161 DGDG
-167 VGDFNGIAQKMDY
+167 MGDFNGIRSKLDY
-180 IASLGAGAI
+180 IASLGATAL

-198 SYHGYDVT
+198 SYHGYDVR
-206 DYTAVNPQF
+206 DYTAINPDF
-215 GTMADFENLVKA
+215 GTMGDFENLVKA

-281 FPMISSYNSGD
+281 FPMISSYNSAD

-323 TVSESSE
+323 TVSETTE

-477 GVWDVDSRDFTF
+477 GIWDVDSRDFTF

-509 EFFMVAEIYG
+509 DFFMVAEIYG

-565 QVLTNQQKLHNRN
+565 QVRSNQQKLHNRN
-578 ANFVDALKLSNHDQD
+578 SKFVDALKLSNHDQD

-602 NLSRM
+602 NMSRM

-705 NTSSYPGALSAFYR
+705 NSSSYPGALSAYYR
-719 ELNGQKMLVM
+719 EYNGQKMLVM

>member
-1 MKRFFDYLQL
+1 MKQWIKMWRLAA
-11 TLLVAAMA
+11 LLMA
-19 FTTACGGDGGT
+19 LALFTACGGDST
-30 EEPDGPN
+30 DEEPINP
-37 GPQTP
+37 PVQTEL
-42 TDLVVT
+42 TASQTSFSFEAKGGSVQITVKS
-48 PASFTFT
+48 PASWS
-55 AEGGQQDVT
+55 
-64 IDAPAAWE
+64 IKSSAAWSY
-72 ATSSADWCYLVSKSG
+72 TSPNSGVKGTQTVQVMADVNTG
-87 RQGKNYTKVLVKANA
+87 A
-102 GKERTAE
+102 ERTATLTLTASGCDPVTLTVQQAAAASDGS
-109 LVVTAAGGYSKTISV
+109 LVV
-124 SQAGNA
+124 
-130 ASSDFLTA
+130 A
-138 QPDQWD
+138 QPDTWD
-144 GKTRGEMIYEV
+144 NVTRGGMIYQI
-155 LVYAFS
+155 LVYSFADS
-161 DSNGDG
+161 DGDG
-167 VGDFNGIAQKMDY
+167 MGDFNGIRSKLDY
-180 IASLGAGAI
+180 IASLGATAL

-198 SYHGYDVT
+198 SYHGYDVR
-206 DYTAVNPQF
+206 DYTAINPAF
-215 GTMADFENLVKA
+215 GTMGDFENLVKA

-298 IEEPKQETHRYKF
+298 IEEPKQETHRYRF

-509 EFFMVAEIYG
+509 DFFMVAEIYG

-565 QVLTNQQKLHNRN
+565 QVLTNQKKLHNRN

-742 ETVKKAVAVIGKVQ
+742 ETAKKAVAVIGKVQ

>member
-1 MKRFFDYLQL
+1 MKKWIEMWR
-11 TLLVAAMA
+11 LVALLMA
-19 FTTACGGDGGT
+19 LVLFTACGGDST
-30 EEPDGPN
+30 DEEPIDP
-37 GPQTP
+37 PVKTELTASQTSFSFEAKGASAQI
-42 TDLVVT
+42 TVIS
-48 PASFTFT
+48 PASWS
-55 AEGGQQDVT
+55 
-64 IDAPAAWE
+64 IK
-72 ATSSADWCYLVSKSG
+72 SSATWCYTSPNSG
-87 RQGKNYTKVLVKANA
+87 VKGTQTVQVMADVNTGA
-102 GKERTAE
+102 ERTATLTLTASGCDPVTLTVKQAAAASDGS
-109 LVVTAAGGYSKTISV
+109 LVV
-124 SQAGNA
+124 
-130 ASSDFLTA
+130 A
-138 QPDQWD
+138 QPDTWD
-144 GKTRGEMIYEV
+144 NVTRGGTIYQI
-155 LVYAFS
+155 LVYSFADS
-161 DSNGDG
+161 DGDG
-167 VGDFNGIAQKMDY
+167 MGDFNGIRSKLDY
-180 IASLGAGAI
+180 IASLGVTAL

-198 SYHGYDVT
+198 SYHGYDVR
-206 DYTAVNPQF
+206 DYTAINSAF
-215 GTMADFENLVKA
+215 GTMGDFENLVKA

-439 PINQMTQSGPYKEI
+439 PINEMTQSGPYKEI

-565 QVLTNQQKLHNRN
+565 QVLNNQKKLHNRN

-705 NTSSYPGALSAFYR
+705 NTTSYPGALSAFYR

>member
-1 MKRFFDYLQL
+1 MKQWIKMWR
-11 TLLVAAMA
+11 LVALLMA
-19 FTTACGGDGGT
+19 LALFTACGGDST
-30 EEPDGPN
+30 DEEPINP
-37 GPQTP
+37 PVQTEL
-42 TDLVVT
+42 TASQTSFSFEAKGGSVQITVKS
-48 PASFTFT
+48 PASWS
-55 AEGGQQDVT
+55 
-64 IDAPAAWE
+64 IKSSAAWSY
-72 ATSSADWCYLVSKSG
+72 TSPNSGVKGTQTVQVMADVNTG
-87 RQGKNYTKVLVKANA
+87 A
-102 GKERTAE
+102 ERTATLTLTASGCDPVTLTVQQAAAASDGS
-109 LVVTAAGGYSKTISV
+109 LVV
-124 SQAGNA
+124 
-130 ASSDFLTA
+130 A
-138 QPDQWD
+138 QPDAWD
-144 GKTRGEMIYEV
+144 KVTRGGMIYQI
-155 LVYAFS
+155 LVYSFADS
-161 DSNGDG
+161 DGDG
-167 VGDFNGIAQKMDY
+167 MGDFNGIRSKLDY
-180 IASLGAGAI
+180 IASLGATAL

-198 SYHGYDVT
+198 SYHGYDVR
-206 DYTAVNPQF
+206 DYTAINPAF
-215 GTMADFENLVKA
+215 GTMGDFENLVKA

-281 FPMISSYNSGD
+281 FPMISSYNSTD
-292 WFTPDG
+292 WYTPDG
-298 IEEPKQETHRYKF
+298 IEEPKQESHRYKF
-311 TIATSNGKPSTI
+311 TLSTSNGKPSTI
-323 TVSESSE
+323 TVSETTE

-350 GAAHRMYDKGNGIY
+350 GAAHRMYDKGNGVY

-553 NLKSQSGRNIAQ
+553 NLKAQSGRNIAQ
-565 QVLTNQQKLHNRN
+565 QVRSNQQKLHNRN
-578 ANFVDALKLSNHDQD
+578 AKFVDALKLSNHDQD

-602 NLSRM
+602 NMSRM

-705 NTSSYPGALSAFYR
+705 NSSSYPGALSAYYR
-719 ELNGQKMLVM
+719 EYNGQKMLVM

>member
-1 MKRFFDYLQL
+1 MKQWIKMWRLAA
-11 TLLVAAMA
+11 LLMA
-19 FTTACGGDGGT
+19 LALFTACGGDST
-30 EEPDGPN
+30 DEEPINP
-37 GPQTP
+37 PVQTEL
-42 TDLVVT
+42 TASQTSFSFEAKGGSVQITVKS
-48 PASFTFT
+48 PASWS
-55 AEGGQQDVT
+55 
-64 IDAPAAWE
+64 IKSSAAWSY
-72 ATSSADWCYLVSKSG
+72 TSPNSGVKGTQTVQVMADVNTG
-87 RQGKNYTKVLVKANA
+87 A
-102 GKERTAE
+102 ERTATLTLTASGCDPVTLTVQQAAAASDGS
-109 LVVTAAGGYSKTISV
+109 LVV
-124 SQAGNA
+124 
-130 ASSDFLTA
+130 A
-138 QPDQWD
+138 QPDAWD
-144 GKTRGEMIYEV
+144 NVTRGGMIYQI
-155 LVYAFS
+155 LVYSFADS
-161 DSNGDG
+161 DGDG
-167 VGDFNGIAQKMDY
+167 MGDFNGIRSKLDY
-180 IASLGAGAI
+180 IASRGATAL

-198 SYHGYDVT
+198 SYHGYDVR
-206 DYTAVNPQF
+206 DYTAINPDF
-215 GTMADFENLVKA
+215 GTMGDFENLVKA

-281 FPMISSYNSGD
+281 FPMISSYNSAD

-323 TVSESSE
+323 TVSETTE

-350 GAAHRMYDKGNGIY
+350 GAAHRMYAKGNGVY

-439 PINQMTQSGPYKEI
+439 NINQMTQSGPYKEI

-509 EFFMVAEIYG
+509 DFFMVAEIYG

-553 NLKSQSGRNIAQ
+553 NLKAQSGRNIAQ
-565 QVLTNQQKLHNRN
+565 QVRSNQQKLHNRN
-578 ANFVDALKLSNHDQD
+578 SKFVDALKLSNHDQD

-602 NLSRM
+602 NMSRM

-705 NTSSYPGALSAFYR
+705 NTSSYPGALSAYYR
-719 ELNGQKMLVM
+719 EYNGQKMLVM

>member
-1 MKRFFDYLQL
+1 MKKWIEMWR
-11 TLLVAAMA
+11 LVALLMA
-19 FTTACGGDGGT
+19 LALFTACGGDST
-30 EEPDGPN
+30 DEEPINP
-37 GPQTP
+37 PVQTELSASQ
-42 TDLVVT
+42 TSFSFEAKGGSAQITVIS
-48 PASFTFT
+48 PASWS
-55 AEGGQQDVT
+55 
-64 IDAPAAWE
+64 IK
-72 ATSSADWCYLVSKSG
+72 SSATWCYTSPNSG
-87 RQGKNYTKVLVKANA
+87 VKGTQTVQVMADVNTGA
-102 GKERTAE
+102 ERTATLTLTASGCDPVTLTVQQAAAASDGS
-109 LVVTAAGGYSKTISV
+109 LVV
-124 SQAGNA
+124 
-130 ASSDFLTA
+130 A
-138 QPDQWD
+138 QPDAWD
-144 GKTRGEMIYEV
+144 NVTRGGTIYQI
-155 LVYAFS
+155 LVYSFADS
-161 DSNGDG
+161 DGDG
-167 VGDFNGIAQKMDY
+167 MGDFNGIRSKLDY
-180 IASLGAGAI
+180 IASLGATAL

-198 SYHGYDVT
+198 SYHGYDVR
-206 DYTAVNPQF
+206 DYTAINPAF
-215 GTMADFENLVKA
+215 GTMGDFENLVKA

-281 FPMISSYNSGD
+281 FPMISSYNSAD

-439 PINQMTQSGPYKEI
+439 NISQMTQSGPYKEI

-509 EFFMVAEIYG
+509 DFFMVAEIYG

-565 QVLTNQQKLHNRN
+565 QVLNNQKKLHNRN
-578 ANFVDALKLSNHDQD
+578 AKFVDALKLSNHDQD

-667 VAELDKDPESLLNV
+667 VAELEKDPESLLNV

>member
-1 MKRFFDYLQL
+1 MKKWIEMWR
-11 TLLVAAMA
+11 LVALLMA
-19 FTTACGGDGGT
+19 LALFTACGGDST
-30 EEPDGPN
+30 DEEPIDP
-37 GPQTP
+37 PVKTELTASQTSFSFEAKGGSVQI
-42 TDLVVT
+42 TVNS
-48 PASFTFT
+48 PASWS
-55 AEGGQQDVT
+55 
-64 IDAPAAWE
+64 IK
-72 ATSSADWCYLVSKSG
+72 SSATWCYTSPNSG
-87 RQGKNYTKVLVKANA
+87 VKGTQTVQVMADVNTGA
-102 GKERTAE
+102 ERTATLTLTASGCDPVTLTVKQAAAASDGS
-109 LVVTAAGGYSKTISV
+109 LVV
-124 SQAGNA
+124 
-130 ASSDFLTA
+130 A
-138 QPDQWD
+138 QPDTWD
-144 GKTRGEMIYEV
+144 NVTRGGTIYQI
-155 LVYAFS
+155 LVYSFADS
-161 DSNGDG
+161 DGDG
-167 VGDFNGIAQKMDY
+167 MGDFNGIRSKLDY
-180 IASLGAGAI
+180 IASLGVTAL

-198 SYHGYDVT
+198 SYHGYDVR
-206 DYTAVNPQF
+206 DYTAINPAF
-215 GTMADFENLVKA
+215 GTMGDFENLVKA

-439 PINQMTQSGPYKEI
+439 PINEMTQSGPYKEI

>member
-1 MKRFFDYLQL
+1 MKKWIEMWR
-11 TLLVAAMA
+11 LVALLMA
-19 FTTACGGDGGT
+19 LALFTACGGDST
-30 EEPDGPN
+30 DEEPIDP
-37 GPQTP
+37 PVKTELTASQTSFSFEAKGGSAQI
-42 TDLVVT
+42 TVIS
-48 PASFTFT
+48 PASWS
-55 AEGGQQDVT
+55 
-64 IDAPAAWE
+64 IK
-72 ATSSADWCYLVSKSG
+72 SSATWCYTSPNSG
-87 RQGKNYTKVLVKANA
+87 VKGTQTVQVMADVNTGA
-102 GKERTAE
+102 ERTATLTLTASGCDPVTLTVKQAAAASDGS
-109 LVVTAAGGYSKTISV
+109 LVV
-124 SQAGNA
+124 
-130 ASSDFLTA
+130 A
-138 QPDQWD
+138 QPDTWD
-144 GKTRGEMIYEV
+144 NVTRGGTIYQI
-155 LVYAFS
+155 LVYSFADS
-161 DSNGDG
+161 DGDG
-167 VGDFNGIAQKMDY
+167 MGDFNGIRSKLDY
-180 IASLGAGAI
+180 IASLGVTAL

-198 SYHGYDVT
+198 SYHGYDVR
-206 DYTAVNPQF
+206 DYTAINPAF
-215 GTMADFENLVKA
+215 GTMGDFENLVKA

-439 PINQMTQSGPYKEI
+439 PINEMTQSGPYKEI

-607 AGAIMLTLSGRPVVY
+607 AGAIMLTMSGRPVVY

>member
-1 MKRFFDYLQL
+1 MKKWIEMWRLMA
-11 TLLVAAMA
+11 LLMA
-19 FTTACGGDGGT
+19 LALFTACGGDST
-30 EEPDGPN
+30 DEEPIDP
-37 GPQTP
+37 PVQTEL
-42 TDLVVT
+42 TASQTSFSFEAKGGSVQITVIS
-48 PASFTFT
+48 PASWS
-55 AEGGQQDVT
+55 
-64 IDAPAAWE
+64 IK
-72 ATSSADWCYLVSKSG
+72 SSATWCYTSPNSG
-87 RQGKNYTKVLVKANA
+87 VKGTQTVQVMADVNTGA
-102 GKERTAE
+102 ERTATLTLTASGCDPVTLTVRQAAAASDGS
-109 LVVTAAGGYSKTISV
+109 LVV
-124 SQAGNA
+124 
-130 ASSDFLTA
+130 A
-138 QPDQWD
+138 QPDTWD
-144 GKTRGEMIYEV
+144 NVTRGGMIYQI
-155 LVYAFS
+155 LVYSFADS
-161 DSNGDG
+161 DGDG
-167 VGDFNGIAQKMDY
+167 MGDFNGIRSKLDY
-180 IASLGAGAI
+180 IASLGATAL

-198 SYHGYDVT
+198 SYHGYDVR
-206 DYTAVNPQF
+206 DYTAINPAF
-215 GTMADFENLVKA
+215 GTMGDFENLVKA

-281 FPMISSYNSGD
+281 FPMISSYNSAD

-350 GAAHRMYDKGNGIY
+350 GAAHRMYDKGNGVY

-439 PINQMTQSGPYKEI
+439 NISQMTQSGPYKEI

-509 EFFMVAEIYG
+509 DFFMVAEIYG

-565 QVLTNQQKLHNRN
+565 QVLNNQKKLHNRN
-578 ANFVDALKLSNHDQD
+578 AKFVDALKLSNHDQD

-667 VAELDKDPESLLNV
+667 VAELEKDPESLLNV

>member
-1 MKRFFDYLQL
+1 MKKWIEMWR
-11 TLLVAAMA
+11 LVALLMA
-19 FTTACGGDGGT
+19 LALFTACGGDST
-30 EEPDGPN
+30 DEEPINP
-37 GPQTP
+37 PVQTEL
-42 TDLVVT
+42 TASQTSFSFEAKGGSAQITVKS
-48 PASFTFT
+48 PASWS
-55 AEGGQQDVT
+55 
-64 IDAPAAWE
+64 IK
-72 ATSSADWCYLVSKSG
+72 SSATWCYTSPNSG
-87 RQGKNYTKVLVKANA
+87 VKGTQTVQVMADVNTGA
-102 GKERTAE
+102 ERTATLTLTASGCDPVTLTVKQAAAASDGS
-109 LVVTAAGGYSKTISV
+109 LVV
-124 SQAGNA
+124 
-130 ASSDFLTA
+130 A
-138 QPDQWD
+138 QPDTWD
-144 GKTRGEMIYEV
+144 NVTRGGTIYQI
-155 LVYAFS
+155 LVYSFADS
-161 DSNGDG
+161 DGDG
-167 VGDFNGIAQKMDY
+167 MGDFNGIRSKLDY
-180 IASLGAGAI
+180 IASLGVTAL

-198 SYHGYDVT
+198 SYHGYDVR
-206 DYTAVNPQF
+206 DYTAINPAF
-215 GTMADFENLVKA
+215 GTMGDFENLVKA

-439 PINQMTQSGPYKEI
+439 PINEMTQSGPYKEI

-565 QVLTNQQKLHNRN
+565 QVLTNQKKLHNRN

-705 NTSSYPGALSAFYR
+705 NTTSYPGALSAFYR

>member
-1 MKRFFDYLQL
+1 MKKWIEMWRLMA
-11 TLLVAAMA
+11 LLMA
-19 FTTACGGDGGT
+19 LALFTACGGDST
-30 EEPDGPN
+30 DEEPIDP
-37 GPQTP
+37 PVQTEL
-42 TDLVVT
+42 TASQTSFSFEAKGGSVQITVIS
-48 PASFTFT
+48 PASWSIKSS
-55 AEGGQQDVT
+55 A
-64 IDAPAAWE
+64 AAWCY
-72 ATSSADWCYLVSKSG
+72 TSPESG
-87 RQGKNYTKVLVKANA
+87 VKGTQTVQVMTAANTGA
-102 GKERTAE
+102 ERTATLTLTASGCDPVTLTVRQAAAASDGS
-109 LVVTAAGGYSKTISV
+109 LVV
-124 SQAGNA
+124 
-130 ASSDFLTA
+130 A
-138 QPDQWD
+138 QPDTWD
-144 GKTRGEMIYEV
+144 NVTRGGMIYQI
-155 LVYAFS
+155 LVYSFADS
-161 DSNGDG
+161 DGDG
-167 VGDFNGIAQKMDY
+167 MGDFNGIRSKLDY
-180 IASLGAGAI
+180 IASLGATAL

-198 SYHGYDVT
+198 SYHGYDVR
-206 DYTAVNPQF
+206 DYTAINPAF
-215 GTMADFENLVKA
+215 GTMGDFENLVKA

-281 FPMISSYNSGD
+281 FPMISSYNSAD

-311 TIATSNGKPSTI
+311 TLTTSNGKPSTI

-350 GAAHRMYDKGNGIY
+350 GAAHRMYDKGNGVY

-439 PINQMTQSGPYKEI
+439 NISQMTQSGPYKEI

-509 EFFMVAEIYG
+509 DFFMVAEIYG

-565 QVLTNQQKLHNRN
+565 QVLTNQKKLHNRN

>member
-1 MKRFFDYLQL
+1 MKKWIEMWR
-11 TLLVAAMA
+11 LVALLMA
-19 FTTACGGDGGT
+19 LALFTACGGDST
-30 EEPDGPN
+30 DEEPINP
-37 GPQTP
+37 PVQTEL
-42 TDLVVT
+42 TASQTSFSFEAKGGSAQITVKS
-48 PASFTFT
+48 PASWS
-55 AEGGQQDVT
+55 
-64 IDAPAAWE
+64 IK
-72 ATSSADWCYLVSKSG
+72 SSATWCYTSPNSG
-87 RQGKNYTKVLVKANA
+87 VKGTQTVQVMADVNTGA
-102 GKERTAE
+102 ERTATLTLTASGCDPVTLTVQQAAAASDGS
-109 LVVTAAGGYSKTISV
+109 LVV
-124 SQAGNA
+124 
-130 ASSDFLTA
+130 A
-138 QPDQWD
+138 QPDTWD
-144 GKTRGEMIYEV
+144 NVTRGGMIYQI
-155 LVYAFS
+155 LVYSFADS
-161 DSNGDG
+161 DGDG
-167 VGDFNGIAQKMDY
+167 MGDFNGIRSKLDY
-180 IASLGAGAI
+180 IASLGATAL

-198 SYHGYDVT
+198 SYHGYDVR
-206 DYTAVNPQF
+206 DYTAINPAF
-215 GTMADFENLVKA
+215 GTMGDFENLVKA

-281 FPMISSYNSGD
+281 FPMISSYNSAD

-298 IEEPKQETHRYKF
+298 IEEPKQESHRYKF
-311 TIATSNGKPSTI
+311 TLSTSNGKPSTI

-509 EFFMVAEIYG
+509 DFFMVAEIYG

-565 QVLTNQQKLHNRN
+565 QVLTNQNKLHNRN

-667 VAELDKDPESLLNV
+667 VAELEKDPESLLNV

>member
-1 MKRFFDYLQL
+1 MKKWIEMWRLMA
-11 TLLVAAMA
+11 LLMA
-19 FTTACGGDGGT
+19 LALFTACGGDST
-30 EEPDGPN
+30 DEEPIDP
-37 GPQTP
+37 PVQTEL
-42 TDLVVT
+42 TASQTSFSFEAKGGSVQITVIS
-48 PASFTFT
+48 PASWS
-55 AEGGQQDVT
+55 
-64 IDAPAAWE
+64 IK
-72 ATSSADWCYLVSKSG
+72 SSATWCYTSPNSG
-87 RQGKNYTKVLVKANA
+87 VKGTQTVQVMADVNTGA
-102 GKERTAE
+102 ERTATLTLTASGCDPVTLTVRQAAAASDGS
-109 LVVTAAGGYSKTISV
+109 LVV
-124 SQAGNA
+124 
-130 ASSDFLTA
+130 A
-138 QPDQWD
+138 QPDTWD
-144 GKTRGEMIYEV
+144 NVTRGGMIYQI
-155 LVYAFS
+155 LVYSFADS
-161 DSNGDG
+161 DGDG
-167 VGDFNGIAQKMDY
+167 MGDFNGIRSKLDY
-180 IASLGAGAI
+180 IASLGATAL

-198 SYHGYDVT
+198 SYHGYDVR
-206 DYTAVNPQF
+206 DYTAINPAF
-215 GTMADFENLVKA
+215 GTMGDFENLVKA

-281 FPMISSYNSGD
+281 FPMISSYNSAD

-311 TIATSNGKPSTI
+311 TLTTSNGKPSTI

-350 GAAHRMYDKGNGIY
+350 GAAHRMYDKGNGVY

-439 PINQMTQSGPYKEI
+439 NISQMTQSGPYKEI

-509 EFFMVAEIYG
+509 DFFMVAEIYG

-565 QVLTNQQKLHNRN
+565 QVLTNQKKLHNRN

>member
-1 MKRFFDYLQL
+1 MKKWIEMWRL
-11 TLLVAAMA
+11 TALLMA
-19 FTTACGGDGGT
+19 LALFTACGGDST
-30 EEPDGPN
+30 DEEPINP
-37 GPQTP
+37 PVQTELSASQ
-42 TDLVVT
+42 TSFSFEAKGGSAQITVKS
-48 PASFTFT
+48 PASWSIKSS
-55 AEGGQQDVT
+55 A
-64 IDAPAAWE
+64 AAWCY
-72 ATSSADWCYLVSKSG
+72 TSPESGVKGTQTVQVMADVNTG
-87 RQGKNYTKVLVKANA
+87 A
-102 GKERTAE
+102 ERTATLTLTASGCDPVTLTVQQAAAASDGS
-109 LVVTAAGGYSKTISV
+109 LVV
-124 SQAGNA
+124 
-130 ASSDFLTA
+130 A
-138 QPDQWD
+138 QPDTWD
-144 GKTRGEMIYEV
+144 NVTRGGMIYQI
-155 LVYAFS
+155 LVYSFADS
-161 DSNGDG
+161 DGDG
-167 VGDFNGIAQKMDY
+167 MGDFNGIRSKLDY
-180 IASLGAGAI
+180 IASLGATAL

-198 SYHGYDVT
+198 SYHGYDVR
-206 DYTAVNPQF
+206 DYTAINPAF
-215 GTMADFENLVKA
+215 GTMGDFENLVKA

-281 FPMISSYNSGD
+281 FPMISSYNSAD

-350 GAAHRMYDKGNGIY
+350 GAAHRMYDKGNGVY

-439 PINQMTQSGPYKEI
+439 NISQMTQSGPYKEI

-509 EFFMVAEIYG
+509 DFFMVAEIYG

-565 QVLTNQQKLHNRN
+565 QVLNNQKKLHNRN
-578 ANFVDALKLSNHDQD
+578 AKFVDALKLSNHDQD

-667 VAELDKDPESLLNV
+667 VAELEKDPESLLNV

>member
-1 MKRFFDYLQL
+1 MKKWIEMWR
-11 TLLVAAMA
+11 LVALLMA
-19 FTTACGGDGGT
+19 LALFTACGGDST
-30 EEPDGPN
+30 DEEPIDP
-37 GPQTP
+37 PVKTELTASQTSFSFEAKGGSAQI
-42 TDLVVT
+42 TVVS
-48 PASFTFT
+48 PASWS
-55 AEGGQQDVT
+55 
-64 IDAPAAWE
+64 IK
-72 ATSSADWCYLVSKSG
+72 SSATWCYTSPNSG
-87 RQGKNYTKVLVKANA
+87 VKGTQTVQVMADVNTGA
-102 GKERTAE
+102 ERTATLTLTASGCDPVTLTVKQAAAASDGS
-109 LVVTAAGGYSKTISV
+109 LVV
-124 SQAGNA
+124 
-130 ASSDFLTA
+130 A
-138 QPDQWD
+138 QPDTWD
-144 GKTRGEMIYEV
+144 NVTRGGTIYQI
-155 LVYAFS
+155 LVYSFADS
-161 DSNGDG
+161 DGDG
-167 VGDFNGIAQKMDY
+167 MGDFNGIRSKLDY
-180 IASLGAGAI
+180 IASLGVTAL

-198 SYHGYDVT
+198 SYHGYDVR
-206 DYTAVNPQF
+206 DYTAINPAF
-215 GTMADFENLVKA
+215 GTMGDFENLVKA

-350 GAAHRMYDKGNGIY
+350 GSAHRMYDKGNGIY

-509 EFFMVAEIYG
+509 DFFMVAEIYG

-667 VAELDKDPESLLNV
+667 VAELEKDPESLLNV

>member
-1 MKRFFDYLQL
+1 MKKWIEMWR
-11 TLLVAAMA
+11 LVALLMA
-19 FTTACGGDGGT
+19 LALFTACGGDST
-30 EEPDGPN
+30 DEEPIDP
-37 GPQTP
+37 PVKTELTASQTSFSFEAKGGSAQI
-42 TDLVVT
+42 TVKS
-48 PASFTFT
+48 PASWS
-55 AEGGQQDVT
+55 
-64 IDAPAAWE
+64 IK
-72 ATSSADWCYLVSKSG
+72 SSATWCYTSPNSG
-87 RQGKNYTKVLVKANA
+87 VKGTQTVQVMADVNTGA
-102 GKERTAE
+102 ERTATLTLTASGCDPVTLTVKQAAAASDGS
-109 LVVTAAGGYSKTISV
+109 LVV
-124 SQAGNA
+124 
-130 ASSDFLTA
+130 A
-138 QPDQWD
+138 QPDTWD
-144 GKTRGEMIYEV
+144 NVTRGGTIYQI
-155 LVYAFS
+155 LVYSFADS
-161 DSNGDG
+161 DGDG
-167 VGDFNGIAQKMDY
+167 MGDFNGIRSKLDY
-180 IASLGAGAI
+180 IASLGVTAL

-198 SYHGYDVT
+198 SYHGYDVR
-206 DYTAVNPQF
+206 DYTAINPAF
-215 GTMADFENLVKA
+215 GTMGDFENLVKA

-350 GAAHRMYDKGNGIY
+350 GAAHRMYDKGNGVY

-399 LDKAYKLNNSSAS
+399 LDTAYKLNNSSAS

-565 QVLTNQQKLHNRN
+565 QVLTNQKKLHNRN

-607 AGAIMLTLSGRPVVY
+607 AGAIMLTLSGRPVIY

-705 NTSSYPGALSAFYR
+705 NTTSYPGALSAYYR